1 MIRVNMLGPAEFWY
15 EDRLIALRPLEKQLH
30 IVLWLAGGTLSQRAL
45 AEEIWRVPSP
55 GSANTI
61 RSCLSK
67 SRRQMMATGGTAA
80 DLSRTIRLNSAQ
92 THIQLPG
99 SWDTDIDRFRRG
111 VEQARE
117 AYARQHFDMS
127 RALSDAVL
135 SLWHDNPLPDA
146 GDGSLAKRIREDLH
160 DFHWSVTL
168 TRIKTAVSL
177 GGHHEVTAELRR
189 LLKDRP
195 SEGTI
200 PMLLATVLYRSDRIP
215 EAAKVCERTI
225 SAQEGRGIEARRVQ
239 ELQGAHRFRHNG
251 LPPGDKNRYL

>member
-1 MIRVNMLGPAEFWY
+1 MIKVNMLGPAEFWY
-15 EDRLIALRPLEKQLH
+15 QDRLVPLRPLEKQIR

-67 SRRQMMATGGTAA
+67 SRRQVVASGGTAA
-80 DLSRTIRLNSAQ
+80 DLSRTIRLSSAR

-99 SWDTDIDRFRRG
+99 SWDTDIDQFRRG

-117 AYARQHFDMS
+117 AYARQQFDLS
-127 RALSDAVL
+127 RDLSAAML

-146 GDGSLAKRIREDLH
+146 GDGSLAKRTREDLH
-160 DFHWSVTL
+160 DSHWSVTL
-168 TRIKTAVSL
+168 TRIKTALSL

-195 SEGTI
+195 SEGAI
-200 PMLLATVLYRSDRIP
+200 PLLLATALYRGDRIP
-215 EAAKVCERTI
+215 EAAKVCERAI
-225 SAQEGRGIEARRVQ
+225 SAREGRGIEARRVQ
-239 ELQGAHRFRHNG
+239 ELQHAILTEAAAIDGPLG
-251 LPPGDKNRYL
+251 W